1 MYNKTMVASVKS
13 VDTVLQIVLKYV
25 PKDKLPDLIAELKT
39 VPGNRSF
46 METMQ
51 LLEKRS
57 AKND

>member
-1 MYNKTMVASVKS
+1 MVASVKS

-39 VPGNRSF
+39 VPGNKSF